1 MTLDLLIMNSGKNA
15 NRTDFI
21 EPTLQNNSS
30 SNYLRLDFLFD
41 RSTISWYEKKSLYK
55 SYACIHN
62 RSKTVTN
69 VVTFQRSKL
78 MIFNLIWLPK
88 KLCISFFY
96 RTDWTAIRYTFCG
109 EKQDSNCIHVQ
120 NYCINIPGKVRMNL
134 RSFEFHRNSNFLIIS
149 YLFYWAVVLL
159 PLVIKSMENVRQ
171 NINFWP
177 IVQCQLI
184 GKNEILIQL
193 ILRMQKK
200 KTTRANWEWKWRSA
214 EMNENACHIILRWPK
229 SVNWWKSHWDE
240 HALFYCT

>member
-1 MTLDLLIMNSGKNA
+1 MTQKKVYTNHTRAYTIVRKPWPMLSPFSA
-15 NRTDFI
+15 
-21 EPTLQNNSS
+21 QNWW
-30 SNYLRLDFLFD
+30 F
-41 RSTISWYEKKSLYK
+41 STWFG
-55 SYACIHN
+55 C
-62 RSKTVTN
+62 
-69 VVTFQRSKL
+69 Q
-78 MIFNLIWLPK
+78 K

-120 NYCINIPGKVRMNL
+120 NYCINIMGKVRMNL